1 MREDKLARLMFYGG
15 CACLPW
21 LWCVN
26 IMYFRKQ
33 IFGPIPVWDT
43 WLFRS
48 DEDCDT
54 VRAIDGPPA
63 LGAISGDG
71 DEDENGTPQ
80 YLSFCRMNSICSF
93 ILLIHARLLR
103 SSQTTETAMHAFL
116 LYCFLCVLLLISSQT
131 SLKLKCM
138 HFFSISFS
146 VCEEFHDDHSIPEN
160 LNEEVTKWV
169 KRSTFGAASVLSI
182 FVAWIVTFQ
191 LNKDSF
197 PSSWF
202 VMDEDEGE
210 KTGW

>member
-71 DEDENGTPQ
+71 DEDEN
-80 YLSFCRMNSICSF
+80 
-93 ILLIHARLLR
+93 
-103 SSQTTETAMHAFL
+103 
-116 LYCFLCVLLLISSQT
+116 
-131 SLKLKCM
+131 
-138 HFFSISFS
+138 
-146 VCEEFHDDHSIPEN
+146 EFHDDHSIPEN

>member
-1 MREDKLARLMFYGG
+1 MVPQHLARSAGM
-15 CACLPW
+15 
-21 LWCVN
+21 
-26 IMYFRKQ
+26 
-33 IFGPIPVWDT
+33 
-43 WLFRS
+43 
-48 DEDCDT
+48 
-54 VRAIDGPPA
+54 
-63 LGAISGDG
+63 
-71 DEDENGTPQ
+71 
-80 YLSFCRMNSICSF
+80 
-93 ILLIHARLLR
+93 
-103 SSQTTETAMHAFL
+103 ETRTKTAFL

>member
-71 DEDENGTPQ
+71 DEDENGISSLL
-80 YLSFCRMNSICSF
+80 LSLCS
-93 ILLIHARLLR
+93 
-103 SSQTTETAMHAFL
+103 SSHFVPNVSETEMHAFL
-116 LYCFLCVLLLISSQT
+116 LYFFLCVRR
-131 SLKLKCM
+131 
-138 HFFSISFS
+138 
-146 VCEEFHDDHSIPEN
+146 VP
-160 LNEEVTKWV
+160 
-169 KRSTFGAASVLSI
+169 
-182 FVAWIVTFQ
+182 
-191 LNKDSF
+191 
-197 PSSWF
+197 
-202 VMDEDEGE
+202 
-210 KTGW
+210 